1 MKTARQL
8 ALLLVCALTF
18 LSVGAQTAQPTAKSA
33 PAVPP
38 SWKQIPIPALKPFHP
53 QEPRRVEL
61 QNGMVIFLQAD
72 HELPMIDGTIRI
84 RGGRRDEPAGK
95 TGLSAIY
102 SETWR
107 TGGTKSRTGDELDD
121 FLETRAAQVETS
133 SGTDST
139 FLSWSSP
146 KEVFDP
152 VFAVVVDLLENPE
165 FRQEKITLAR
175 NQLKSAIA
183 RRNDDIN
190 AIAQRESTKLAY
202 GADSPYARTAEY
214 ATIAAVTRDDLVE
227 WHKRT
232 VAPNNVILGIVGD
245 FDPAQM
251 ENKLRAAF
259 GTLPQGTRLQTAPI
273 AFHPAQGL
281 FLIEKNDVN
290 QSDISMVGLGI
301 ERRNPDYY
309 AVEVFNQLFGGSFTS
324 RLVANIRTKLGL
336 AYSIGGGIGAAYD
349 HPGIFRI
356 ALGTKSDSTAA
367 ALEALNQQLANI
379 SKGGIKESELRTAKD
394 AILNSFV
401 FAFDSKEKV
410 LAERMAYEFYG
421 YPEDF
426 LERYR
431 AGIEKVTVAQV
442 NEVATKYVH
451 PEGMAVLVVGNAK
464 EFDRDLSTFGKVT
477 KIDIT
482 IPTAGQQ
489 N

>member
-1 MKTARQL
+1 MKTARHL
-8 ALLLVCALTF
+8 VLLLLCALTF
-18 LSVGAQTAQPTAKSA
+18 FPAGAQSGKPAAKPA

-38 SWKQIPIPALKPFHP
+38 TWKQIPIPALKPFHP

-61 QNGMVIFLQAD
+61 QNGMVIFLEPD

-84 RGGRRDEPAGK
+84 RGGRRDEPAPK
-95 TGLSAIY
+95 AGLSAVY
-102 SETWR
+102 SEAWR
-107 TGGTKSRTGDELDD
+107 TGGTKSKTGDELDD
-121 FLETRAAQVETS
+121 FLETRAALVETS
-133 SGTDST
+133 SGADST

-152 VFAVVVDLLENPE
+152 VFAVVVDLLQNPE
-165 FRQEKITLAR
+165 FRQEKINLAKK
-175 NQLKSAIA
+175 QIKSAIA

-190 AIAQRESTKLAY
+190 AIAARESTKLAY
-202 GADSPYARTAEY
+202 GADNPYARTAEY
-214 ATIAAVTRDDLVE
+214 ATIAAVTRDDLVQ

-232 VAPNNVILGIVGD
+232 VVPNNIIVGIAGD
-245 FDPAQM
+245 FDPADM
-251 ENKLRAAF
+251 ERRLRAAF
-259 GTLPQGTRLQTAPI
+259 TGLPQGTRLQTQEI
-273 AFHPAQGL
+273 SFHPAHGL

-290 QSDISMVGLGI
+290 QSDISMVDLGI

-309 AVEVFNQLFGGSFTS
+309 AIEVFNQLFGGSFTS

-336 AYSIGGGIGAAYD
+336 AYSVGGGIGAAYD

-367 ALEALNQQLANI
+367 ALDALNQQLVEI

-401 FAFDSKEKV
+401 FAFDSKDKV

-421 YPEDF
+421 YPADF

-431 AGIEKVTVAQV
+431 AGIEKVTVADV
-442 NEVATKYVH
+442 NDVAKKYVH
-451 PEGMAVLVVGNAK
+451 PERMAVLVVGNAK

-482 IPTAGQQ
+482 IPTAGEQE
-489 N
+489 